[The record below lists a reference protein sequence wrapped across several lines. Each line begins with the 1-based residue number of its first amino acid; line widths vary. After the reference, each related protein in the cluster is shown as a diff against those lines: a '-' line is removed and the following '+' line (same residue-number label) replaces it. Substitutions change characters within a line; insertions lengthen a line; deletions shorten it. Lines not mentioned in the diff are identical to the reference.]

1 MINWFVT
8 TALKQRA
15 SVMLATLILIG
26 LGVWSAFRLPV
37 DAVPDIT
44 NVQVQVNTEV
54 PALAPDEI
62 EKLVTFPIE
71 TEMAGVPGMTELRSL
86 SKYGLSQVTMVF
98 EDGSDIY
105 LLRQL
110 ISERLQTVKE
120 SLPEGLV
127 PQLAP
132 IATGLGEIYYY
143 SVDFE
148 DGAPAAP
155 EDPTERLMAL
165 KLIHDLTVKPLLR
178 ATPGITEVNSTG
190 GYEKQI
196 VIQPYPER
204 LTAVGMTLHDI
215 AEKIGENTENVGG
228 GLIELGGEQVVIRGN
243 NRVQSIE
250 EIAKLPLKFGA
261 GVDPLLI
268 EDVATIGIGHSFRT
282 GAATERGSQAV
293 IGTAVMLLGENSRT
307 VSMAVGEKL
316 NEIQEKLP
324 DGVVIR
330 SLYDRSTLVNAT
342 ITTVEKNLFEG
353 AILVVVVLLLM
364 LGNLRA
370 AIIVACAI
378 PLSMLFAFTGMVKT
392 GLSGN
397 LMSLGA
403 IDFGLIIDGA
413 VVMVE
418 NIVRHLAEK
427 QKELGRK
434 LTAVERWEEVLVST
448 REVANPMFF
457 GVLIITVVYVP
468 ILALT
473 GIEGK
478 MFKPMALTVMFA
490 LVGALILALTLMPV
504 LCSYFL
510 RGEIKEKDSWLVN
523 IFKIIYA
530 PLLNL
535 ALRFRWAVTLT
546 MFGLFGVSLVIFSRM
561 GAEFVPELDEGD
573 MTIQMIRSIS
583 AGLDASLDLQLKSE
597 KVLLEKFPEVITVFS
612 RIGTSEVA
620 MDPMGPNLADTF
632 IMLKPK
638 SEWRKVDG
646 STITKPQLGDLM
658 RDELSLSVPG
668 QGYLVTQPIQMR
680 FNEIMA
686 GARANLLCKIFGQD
700 YDKLEALAGEARTLI
715 SAIPGASQVEFDNLG
730 RNPTLEITPDR
741 EAMRK
746 FNVQADEI
754 NAVVRAALAGEET
767 GTMIDGN
774 RRYEIIVRLPESIRT
789 DIDAIKRLP
798 LRTEDEGLITLGQV
812 TKIEIVQQV
821 GLIARESGERRVAIL
836 INNAGRD
843 TESFVEEAQ
852 ATLREK
858 MVWPAGYYFE
868 FGGQF
873 ENLIKAK
880 ERLTIVV
887 PMALL
892 LIFVLIFMSF
902 GSFRQAALIFT
913 CVPLAITGGIFA
925 LHFRG
930 MPFTISAGVGFIA
943 LSGIAVLNGIMLIS
957 FINQLRAG
965 GMPLREAVV
974 QGALT
979 RLRPKLMTALV
990 ASFGF
995 IPMALATGSGAEV
1008 QRPLATVV
1016 IGGIL
1021 TSTILTLILLPA
1033 LYDWLERNPER
1044 RKIIEQEGH
1053 LPGEARDRSVS
1064 HAHISPSTRL

>member
-1 MINWFVT
+1 MINWIVT
-8 TALKQRA
+8 QAMRQRA
-15 SVMLATLILIG
+15 LVMLATLILIG
-26 LGVWSAFRLPV
+26 VGLWSAVHLPV

-44 NVQVQVNTEV
+44 HVQVQVNTPV
-54 PALAPDEI
+54 PALAPEEI
-62 EKLVTFPIE
+62 ENLVTFPIE
-71 TEMAGVPGMTELRSL
+71 TEMAGLPGMTDLRSL

-98 EDGSDIY
+98 EDGADIY

-110 ISERLQTVKE
+110 VAERLQSVKE
-120 SLPEGLV
+120 EIPEGLS

-132 IATGLGEIYYY
+132 IATGLGEIFYYAVHY
-143 SVDFE
+143 TDEAE
-148 DGAPAAP
+148 DLP
-155 EDPTERLMAL
+155 ESPKERLMAL
-165 KLIHDLTVKPLLR
+165 KIIHDLTVKPLLR
-178 ATPGITEVNSTG
+178 ATPGITEINTTG

-204 LTAVGMTLHDI
+204 LTAVGMTLEDV
-215 AEKIGENTENVGG
+215 AEKISMNTENVGG

-243 NRVQSIE
+243 NRVATID
-250 EIAKLPLKFGA
+250 EIKKLPLKFGA
-261 GVDPLLI
+261 GVEPLLV
-268 EDVATIGIGHSFRT
+268 EDVAEIEIGHSFRT
-282 GAATERGSQAV
+282 GAATHRGKEAV
-293 IGTAVMLLGENSRT
+293 VGTAVMLLGENSRT
-307 VSMAVGEKL
+307 VSVAVADRV

-324 DGVVIR
+324 EGVIIETLYNR
-330 SLYDRSTLVNAT
+330 SNLVDAT
-342 ITTVEKNLFEG
+342 IHTVEKNLFEG
-353 AILVVVVLLLM
+353 AIFVVVVLLLM
-364 LGNLRA
+364 LGNIRA
-370 AIIVACAI
+370 AIIVAFAI
-378 PLSMLFAFTGMVKT
+378 PLSMLFAFTGMVT
-392 GLSGN
+392 NDISGN

-427 QKELGRK
+427 QKALGRK
-434 LTAVERWEEVLVST
+434 LTAKERFEEVLISS

-478 MFKPMALTVMFA
+478 MFRPMALTVMFA
-490 LVGALILALTLMPV
+490 LIGALILALTLMPV

-510 RGEIKEKDSWLVN
+510 KGEIKEKDSRLVTF
-523 IFKIIYA
+523 FKFLYQPI
-530 PLLNL
+530 LQF
-535 ALRFRWAVTLT
+535 ALRARWIVAIT
-546 MFGLFGVSLVIFSRM
+546 MFGLFAFSLVLFSRM

-573 MTIQMIRSIS
+573 ITIQFIRSIS

-597 KVLLEKFPEVITVFS
+597 KLLLEKFPEVEDVFA

-632 IMLKPK
+632 IMLKPRK
-638 SEWRKVDG
+638 EWRKVDG
-646 STITKPQLGDLM
+646 RLITKQQLANLM
-658 RDELSLSVPG
+658 RDELALHVPG

-686 GARANLLCKIFGQD
+686 GARANLLLKIFGED
-700 YDKLEALAGEARTLI
+700 FDELEKLAGEARTI
-715 SAIPGASQVEFDNLG
+715 ITSIPGASQVEFDNVG
-730 RNPTLEITPDR
+730 RNPTLEISPDR

-754 NAVVRAALAGEET
+754 NAVIRAALAGEET
-767 GTMIDGN
+767 GMMIDGN
-774 RRYEIIVRLPESIRT
+774 RRYEIVVRLPESTRT
-789 DIDAIKRLP
+789 DIKAIKRLP
-798 LRTEDEGLITLGQV
+798 LRTEDGGLVTLGQLAN
-812 TKIEIVQQV
+812 IEVVQQV
-821 GLIARESGERRVAIL
+821 GTIAREATQRRVSIL
-836 INNAGRD
+836 INNEGRD

-852 ATLREK
+852 LALREQMK
-858 MVWPAGYYFE
+858 WPDGYYFE

-880 ERLTIVV
+880 QRLTIVV
-887 PMALL
+887 PVAMG

-925 LHFRG
+925 IYLRG

-957 FINQLRAG
+957 FINQLREG
-965 GMPLREAVV
+965 GMGLREAVV
-974 QGALT
+974 EGSLT

-995 IPMALATGSGAEV
+995 IPMAIATGPGAEV

-1016 IGGIL
+1016 IGGII
-1021 TSTILTLILLPA
+1021 TSTILTLVLLPT
-1033 LYDWLERNPER
+1033 LYEWLEKNPER
-1044 RKIIEQEGH
+1044 RKLAEREDDEPAEIAD
-1053 LPGEARDRSVS
+1053 PVA
-1064 HAHISPSTRL
+1064 AT